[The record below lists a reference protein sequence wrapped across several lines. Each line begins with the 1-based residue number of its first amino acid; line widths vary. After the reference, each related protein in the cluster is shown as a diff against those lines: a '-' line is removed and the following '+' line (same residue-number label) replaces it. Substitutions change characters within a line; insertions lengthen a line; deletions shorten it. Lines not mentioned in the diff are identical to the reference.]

1 MPGLLWS
8 PSTSLEGSSLQFTQ
22 LWSVTV
28 SAAYGCGVPT
38 YAPSARVVNG
48 ENAKPYSWPWQVSLQ
63 FLEDGV
69 FLHNCGGTLIADRWI
84 LTAAHCINFS
94 WTNRVVVGDYDL
106 ANEEGAEQIF
116 LIPSEDMFVHQ
127 SWKYNCIPCGN
138 DIALI
143 RLSRPVQISDKVQL
157 SCLPPA
163 GELLPNNFSCYASG
177 WGRLYTGG
185 PIPDILQQALL
196 PVVDHNHCTQRDW
209 WGTKV
214 KRSMVC
220 AGGDIRS
227 VCNGDSGGPLNCQ
240 GADGRWYV
248 HGVASFVSGY
258 GCNTLKKPSVFTRV
272 SAFNSWIQQTIS
284 ENSVSGFQ

>member
-1 MPGLLWS
+1 MLSLVFSVLLLS
-8 PSTSLEGSSLQFTQ
+8 G
-22 LWSVTV
+22 
-28 SAAYGCGVPT
+28 AYGCGVPT

-48 ENAKPYSWPWQVSLQ
+48 ESAKPYSWPWQVSLQ
-63 FLEDGV
+63 VLKDGV

-94 WTNRVVVGDYDL
+94 RTNRVVVGEFDL
-106 ANEEGAEQIF
+106 ANEEGAEEIF

-127 SWKYNCIPCGN
+127 SWNSVCVACGN

-143 RLSRPVQISDKVQL
+143 RLPRPVQISDKVQL

-196 PVVDHNHCTQRDW
+196 PVVDYDHCSQRDW
-209 WGTKV
+209 WGATV